1 MNARTLRKLAIK
13 AFRKYD
19 FALAAK
25 LFSLAYEKKPSNE
38 FLLFIELCSLAL
50 DDEEGVWSLFDVYVD
65 NINLNQEENLKTIIE
80 IIETSN
86 YKNIRQIENINGV
99 SYHDFLEIAKKTGE
113 FVKTFENITHS
124 SKLIIS
130 SKDELADFIER
141 LIDHGF
147 ADLAAH
153 YMEDPAWS
161 MSLAHLA
168 PKLKAKSQQ
177 RQRDEN

>member
-1 MNARTLRKLAIK
+1 MNARNLRKSAIK
-13 AFRKYD
+13 AFRNCD

-25 LFSLAYEKKPSNE
+25 LFSLAYEQRASNE
-38 FLLFIELCSLAL
+38 LLLFIELCDLAGQ
-50 DDEEGVWSLFDVYVD
+50 DEEGVWSLFEVYTD
-65 NINLNQEENLKTIIE
+65 NLNLNQEENLKTIIE

-86 YKNIRQIENINGV
+86 YKNIRHIDSINGV
-99 SYHDFLEIAKKTGE
+99 SYNDFLEIASKTGE

-168 PKLKAKSQQ
+168 PKLKAKS
-177 RQRDEN
+177 RQNP

>member
-1 MNARTLRKLAIK
+1 MNAKTLRKSAIK

-19 FALAAK
+19 FALATK

-65 NINLNQEENLKTIIE
+65 NINANQEENLKTIIE

-99 SYHDFLEIAKKTGE
+99 SYHDFLEIAKKTG
-113 FVKTFENITHS
+113 
-124 SKLIIS
+124 
-130 SKDELADFIER
+130 
-141 LIDHGF
+141 
-147 ADLAAH
+147 
-153 YMEDPAWS
+153 
-161 MSLAHLA
+161 
-168 PKLKAKSQQ
+168 
-177 RQRDEN
+177 